1 MISNG
6 VPLLVRRET
15 LYYSTGAMSVVQ
27 LTLLKYIEVREYEF
41 SDLFDDKELTLVE
54 IKRRAT
60 LLLNIEKLFLS

>member
-15 LYYSTGAMSVVQ
+15 LYYSTGTMSVVQ